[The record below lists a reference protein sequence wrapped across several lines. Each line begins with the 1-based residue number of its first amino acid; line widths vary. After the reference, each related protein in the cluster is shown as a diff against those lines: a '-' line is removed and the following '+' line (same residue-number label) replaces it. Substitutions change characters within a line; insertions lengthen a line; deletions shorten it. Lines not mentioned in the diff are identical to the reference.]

1 MGYSNRQSGGS
12 GYNSGYNIEDVSLRS
27 ISHAREKFL
36 SNRNAPSLP
45 VTGVR
50 PLIYQSWLRSDSKG
64 IEAEQFGAPILESRD
79 RVKELRYEN
88 NQLCRAARGS
98 FAQIGKMLNDAEM
111 MLVLTDRYG
120 TVMETVGD
128 GSTLERGRKINLD
141 VGGLWSEDASGT
153 NGIGTA
159 LWAGNP
165 VFVHGTEHFC
175 EGMNS
180 WSCAAAPIRDPMD
193 QSIIGV
199 IDLSGLTTIFQ
210 KHNAAFA
217 AAAAGE
223 IFAALAHEQDA
234 ERMRLFEAVLNDL
247 PPGGLDGEALVVVD
261 RSGRLVYSQDLG
273 ATDYFKENETTLRH
287 GQRFFDISV
296 DMSEDEIS
304 ASLPPQLE
312 CKDIRHLEF
321 DGEVKGAAFIIPT
334 KYSLR
339 GQNAPTILSK
349 PVVLST
355 GWSGKMRGEIVG
367 KSEPFLEALDVAQR
381 IAHVNTPTLIE
392 GETGAGKE
400 MFARFIHSRMGSVED
415 NPFVSI
421 NCSAI
426 PHEMFDDRS
435 SVEPQDTERFGS
447 RDEEQ
452 ASDFS
457 ETTNS
462 GVLCLDKV
470 GELSLDLQPKLLR
483 IIEEQQVSGFLRQQG
498 LSAEFRLIS
507 LTSRNLSEE
516 VQAGRFKKD
525 LYYRI
530 GAMVLKIPPL
540 RARGED
546 ILLIADHLNTEI
558 SDKMDTE
565 PLILGSEIRDILLAY
580 SWPGNV
586 RELRNLIAQLHCLAK
601 VRDVVKDD
609 LPRNIVD
616 SVETPAVSG
625 GLDEAGPLQVG
636 GTMVLKKA
644 EEALI
649 LQALSEHSGNL
660 SKTAEALGISR
671 PTLYRKMKSYRI
683 ERKGES
689 TL

>member
-1 MGYSNRQSGGS
+1 MGYTNRQSGGS
-12 GYNSGYNIEDVSLRS
+12 GLQSAYDIQDVSLRS
-27 ISHAREKFL
+27 TSHAREKFL

-50 PLIYQSWLRSDSKG
+50 SLIYQSWLRSDLKG
-64 IEAEQFGAPILESRD
+64 IEAEQFGAPIIESRD

-98 FAQIGKMLNDAEM
+98 FAQIGKMLKDAEM
-111 MLVLTDRYG
+111 MLVLTDRNG

-128 GSTLERGRKINLD
+128 RSTLERGRKINLD

-159 LWAGNP
+159 LWAGKP

-234 ERMRLFEAVLNDL
+234 ERMRLFEAVLSDL
-247 PPGGLDGEALVVVD
+247 PPGGLDGEALVLVD

-273 ATDYFKENETTLRH
+273 ATDYFMENGTGVRH

-296 DMSEDEIS
+296 DMSQDEIS
-304 ASLPPQLE
+304 AVLPPQLE

-334 KYSLR
+334 KYSQQR
-339 GQNAPTILSK
+339 RQMDPARLSE

-355 GWSGKMRGEIVG
+355 GWSGKIRGEIVG
-367 KSEPFLEALDVAQR
+367 KSEPFLEALDVAHR

-400 MFARFIHSRMGSVED
+400 MFARFIHSRMGPVDD

-421 NCSAI
+421 NCSAV
-426 PHEMFDDRS
+426 PRELFGGDPTGERQRTEG
-435 SVEPQDTERFGS
+435 VYGDTEN
-447 RDEEQ
+447 Q
-452 ASDFS
+452 TSDIS
-457 ETTNS
+457 DSVNA
-462 GVLCLDKV
+462 GVLCLDKI
-470 GELSLDLQPKLLR
+470 GELSLELQPRLLR
-483 IIEEQQVSGFLRQQG
+483 VIEERMVSGYLRQQG
-498 LSAEFRLIS
+498 LSSGFRLIS
-507 LTSRNLSEE
+507 LSSRNLSEE

-530 GAMVLKIPPL
+530 GAMVLSVPPL
-540 RARGED
+540 RVRGED
-546 ILLIADHLNTEI
+546 ILLIADHLNAEI
-558 SDKMDTE
+558 SDKMGAD
-565 PLILGSEIRDILLAY
+565 PLVLGSDIQDILMAY

-601 VRDVVKDD
+601 GRHIVKDD
-609 LPRNIVD
+609 LPRAIVD
-616 SVETPAVSG
+616 SVEIPASSG
-625 GLDEAGPLQVG
+625 SPDEAGQLRLG
-636 GTMVLKKA
+636 GTLALKKA

-649 LQALSEHSGNL
+649 LQAITEHGGNL

-671 PTLYRKMKSYRI
+671 PTLYRKMKIYAI
-683 ERKGES
+683 ERKGE
-689 TL
+689 